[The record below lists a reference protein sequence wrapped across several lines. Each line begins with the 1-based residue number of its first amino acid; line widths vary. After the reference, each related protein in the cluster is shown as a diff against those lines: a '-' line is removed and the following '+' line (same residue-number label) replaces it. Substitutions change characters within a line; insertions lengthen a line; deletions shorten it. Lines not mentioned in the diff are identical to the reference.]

1 MNTQLEKEII
11 ELIETEFWESNLN
24 SDSDI
29 FSQVGIDGDDCDE
42 FLQKFS
48 EKYGVDMSDFLW
60 YFHYQDEA
68 SITFNLGSR
77 FFKTPNQRVQE
88 IPITPK
94 MLAEF
99 ATTKKWKINYP
110 EHKVPKQRFDM
121 YINWV
126 FFLISMSFVIFL
138 MTRK

>member
-1 MNTQLEKEII
+1 MSIQLEKKII

-110 EHKVPKQRFDM
+110 EHKLAAYRYDM
-121 YINWV
+121 IFNWV
-126 FFLISMSFVIFL
+126 FIFSFIFFLFFIKS
-138 MTRK
+138 K